1 MGNQSDFDL
10 SRGGTDEPRTGV
22 SQIRER
28 ARPARIFTDEDA
40 RDPVLDWD
48 THHAGSLQ
56 LPTTHR
62 SKVLAHTDGEVAPRE
77 QSPAA
82 AGTALRRRAD
92 AFSLEDEIDI
102 PDSEAQNHTDEE
114 EEHAQA
120 VAAPTAS
127 LRREPRTQPSRSSP
141 RRRAAALAFG
151 LAVLVTLA
159 LVDLSGHTAHHT
171 VTAAASLGTRS
182 PLLTNPLTSTPTRS
196 TERASTRRETKPE
209 AAAHKPR
216 HRVRRK
222 PRYVRRPTS
231 PQAQTATHA
240 TSTAEHA
247 PATPIY
253 TTPAYTAPPSTST
266 PTSHN
271 GSSSVTTSHSS
282 STKQPA
288 FGPGGTLGPGSSP
301 NG

>member
-10 SRGGTDEPRTGV
+10 SRGATDEPRTGV

-28 ARPARIFTDEDA
+28 ARPARIFADEDA

-62 SKVLAHTDGEVAPRE
+62 PKVLAHTDGELAPRE
-77 QSPAA
+77 QSPPAA
-82 AGTALRRRAD
+82 AAALRRRAD
-92 AFSLEDEIDI
+92 AFSLEDEIDRA
-102 PDSEAQNHTDEE
+102 DSEAPNHTDGE

-141 RRRAAALAFG
+141 RRRAVAFAFG

-159 LVDLSGHTAHHT
+159 LVGLSGHTAHHT

-182 PLLTNPLTSTPTRS
+182 PLLTNPLTSVPKRS
-196 TERASTRRETKPE
+196 TERTSTRHAAKPT
-209 AAAHKPR
+209 AAARKPR
-216 HRVRRK
+216 HRVQRK
-222 PRYVRRPTS
+222 PWHGQRHTARS
-231 PQAQTATHA
+231 PKGHTAA

-253 TTPAYTAPPSTST
+253 TTPAYTAPPPTPT
-266 PTSHN
+266 PTSDT
-271 GSSSVTTSHSS
+271 GSSSGTTSHSS
-282 STKQPA
+282 SAKQPA
-288 FGPGGTLGPGSSP
+288 FGAAGTLGPGSSP